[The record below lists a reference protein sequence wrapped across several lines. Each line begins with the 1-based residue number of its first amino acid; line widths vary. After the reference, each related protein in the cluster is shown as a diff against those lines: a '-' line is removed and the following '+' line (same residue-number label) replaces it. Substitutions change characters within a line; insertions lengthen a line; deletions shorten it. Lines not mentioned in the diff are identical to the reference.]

1 MSYDQV
7 PKTPRLETDDKPP
20 DAFPVDCGF
29 MPPPLK
35 RSRRYRPNL
44 ALSPDS
50 QTRELYEFA
59 KHPDF
64 VRTEKKE

>member
-7 PKTPRLETDDKPP
+7 KKTHPEKVPH
-20 DAFPVDCGF
+20 AFQADPGIIP
-29 MPPPLK
+29 PPPLK
-35 RSRRYRPNL
+35 RCQRYRPNL
-44 ALSPDS
+44 ALSPRS

-64 VRTEKKE
+64 VRSVKA